1 MSYNPRND
9 KTISD
14 EISKKDERS
23 NNEYNI
29 IIPLRLLISEATQR
43 IFPYPPPS
51 YHTFYNLS
59 FNGVINSTFIG
70 SANISASL

>member
-1 MSYNPRND
+1 MTNYPCND
-9 KTISD
+9 EAISN

-23 NNEYNI
+23 NNEYTI

-51 YHTFYNLS
+51 YHTFYNLN